1 MAVGLWYNVLD
12 VTILKHRIIINLFTF
27 IFICTTSPTIASK
40 VQFLVYYISIQGG
53 LHYPYS
59 PG

>member
-1 MAVGLWYNVLD
+1 MAVGPWYNVLD
-12 VTILKHRIIINLFTF
+12 VTVLKHRIIINLF
-27 IFICTTSPTIASK
+27 IFICTTSLTIASK

>member
-1 MAVGLWYNVLD
+1 MAVGPWYNVLD
-12 VTILKHRIIINLFTF
+12 VTVLKHRIIINLL